1 MASEK
6 TYDQCFYK
14 MDNLMRKN
22 STYESLISFLKDKA
36 KVNDKWIEEN
46 EMHLQAFNIKKF

>member
-22 STYESLISFLKDKA
+22 STYEGLISFLKDKA